1 MKTKEWKKM
10 LHANNNQKRAGMGI
24 LISENIDF
32 KSKKCYKRQGHC
44 ALIKIIIQQEDIT
57 IIYTPLKDHNMW
69 NKT

>member
-1 MKTKEWKKM
+1 
-10 LHANNNQKRAGMGI
+10 MGI

>member
-1 MKTKEWKKM
+1 
-10 LHANNNQKRAGMGI
+10 MGI

-69 NKT
+69 KKT

>member
-1 MKTKEWKKM
+1 
-10 LHANNNQKRAGMGI
+10 MGI

-57 IIYTPLKDHNMW
+57 IIYTPLKEHNTW
-69 NKT
+69 NETTEMKREIIYSNSWRHQYTIQ